1 MMRTATWIRNF
12 NGMPPQAEVMK
23 CVVSEADGKNA
34 LQPVILTSTSGIA
47 LTASLLRL
55 RG

>member
-12 NGMPPQAEVMK
+12 NGMPQAEVMK